1 MFGSKI
7 KSKDAA
13 KNLLGE
19 GVTVR
24 MKSMGRS
31 VRKYNYQSQN
41 VKISLNGY
49 RQCCGSGSGR
59 IGIILADPDLFL
71 QN

>member
-1 MFGSKI
+1 MLGSKI
-7 KSKDAA
+7 NGKDAA
-13 KNLLGE
+13 KKLLGE
-19 GVTVR
+19 GVTVK

-41 VKISLNGY
+41 IKMSLNGY
-49 RQCCGSGSGR
+49 RQWCGSGSGR

-71 QN
+71 KK